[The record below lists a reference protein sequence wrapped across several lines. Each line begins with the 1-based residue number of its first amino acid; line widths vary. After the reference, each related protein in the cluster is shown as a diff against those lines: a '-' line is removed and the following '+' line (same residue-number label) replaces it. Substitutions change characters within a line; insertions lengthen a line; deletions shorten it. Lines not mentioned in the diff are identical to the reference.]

1 MLESRIGGL
10 TDMKI
15 ANKQSTSLIKRL
27 GDIACAII
35 LCLALCVVSM
45 ADCQLFNHAFNPNR
59 NAIAA
64 ESNSSS
70 NGNDA
75 NSNTS
80 NNGSGSDSKVGDRAN
95 DSASNSNTSNSN
107 KNDNNISN
115 NSANNSKKSNI
126 NSFRAK
132 HKTNTFKR
140 TNLLSKGLSL
150 KILQATPVVTETS
163 GYHLSVSLY
172 TAKNQT
178 LPKGTVNVFVNP
190 YHTFVSR
197 TDMQK
202 WSEGQSRIP
211 TMQLLGTASVK
222 TMAANSSRTI
232 NVDVK
237 SDSANIKTIR
247 HWGPK
252 PLLITYTS
260 EDGKHYISLTSFLT
274 RSNDGLPNP
283 NTPPIDITAVMPI
296 LANPRKWKVTIP
308 AHKLEENVGNSQT
321 ENKNK
326 DTKDNKDTKYNKS
339 SDNSKEKTKEKED
352 SSKDSSANHSVF
364 NFPNEIKATL
374 SLDQSEDKRI
384 IKQVNLAVKHNK
396 LQTIAD
402 PETLKISK
410 ILYTPNLFMQKDGFD
425 ISSYAEDNYPSLYK
439 SAGIA
444 PEKWSAKE
452 SCKIAG
458 SLQDSQK
465 KSHNEINCKNLKT
478 PVIAWQTSGR
488 WTLNA
493 LTQAKIN
500 GYNTVISTNGFDPN
514 ANRFAINTGVYKIP
528 TNAGEIKVLSSQ
540 EVLTQL
546 ANGKATN
553 ELSTAES
560 TEAGRII
567 RLVAQSAFYQMEQP
581 YASRHLLV
589 TFNSE
594 TSSDTVD
601 AVMKALE
608 KSPWINLQ
616 DFESLTSSEPFENNV
631 LRKLVPD
638 NSGLNSEDTQ
648 LRNNKLQQLTKN
660 REKLLNFN
668 NNIIDDKKINKE
680 KSDAGDAQA
689 LAKQHAK
696 MGNLNKAINSKT
708 WGNQLINAFD
718 EMALIEILSYSGKSH
733 FSDNQSKENKN
744 NSVRKESKLPDKTT
758 ENSISENSEDSKN
771 GENGENA
778 NAKDADKN
786 TDKST
791 DKANK
796 NQTDKEKSKQN
807 DNSNQNEFTTRTL
820 VNSLV
825 SGIRIIPPKNI
836 TVVSETASLPV
847 VVSNSHPYPIKVYV
861 AATTQSMEIVLAR
874 KTLVSVPANSE
885 TQVTLPVRVTT
896 STQTKA
902 TLSLE
907 DRQHDTFSQSQFTT
921 ITGTLQISDKSGT
934 IIIMF
939 AFALGIWGL
948 WRQFHRKKDP
958 NE

>member
-35 LCLALCVVSM
+35 LCLALCVVSI
-45 ADCQLFNHAFNPNR
+45 ADCQLFNHVFNPNR

-70 NGNDA
+70 NGNDV

-80 NNGSGSDSKVGDRAN
+80 NTGSGSDSKVS
-95 DSASNSNTSNSN
+95 DSANNSVSDSNTNDPN
-107 KNDNNISN
+107 KNTNKSAN
-115 NSANNSKKSNI
+115 NSTNNSKKSNI
-126 NSFRAK
+126 NSLRAK

-190 YHTFVSR
+190 YHTFASR

-308 AHKLEENVGNSQT
+308 AHKLEESVGNSQT
-321 ENKNK
+321 ENKNTK
-326 DTKDNKDTKYNKS
+326 DTKDNKSN
-339 SDNSKEKTKEKED
+339 DNSKEKNKAKED

-364 NFPNEIKATL
+364 NFPSEIKATL

-514 ANRFAINTGVYKIP
+514 ANRFVINTGVYKIP

-744 NSVRKESKLPDKTT
+744 SSVRKESKLPDKTT
-758 ENSISENSEDSKN
+758 DNSISENIEDRENSEN
-771 GENGENA
+771 ET
-778 NAKDADKN
+778 AKDGDKN

-796 NQTDKEKSKQN
+796 DQADKEKSKQN
-807 DNSNQNEFTTRTL
+807 DNSNQSEFTTQTL

-847 VVSNSHPYPIKVYV
+847 VVSNAHPYPIKVYI

-874 KTLVSVPANSE
+874 KTLVIVPANSE

>member
-35 LCLALCVVSM
+35 LCLALCVVSI
-45 ADCQLFNHAFNPNR
+45 ADCKLFNHVFNPNR

-64 ESNSSS
+64 ESNSSNS
-70 NGNDA
+70 GNDV

-80 NNGSGSDSKVGDRAN
+80 NNGSGSDSNVSDRAN
-95 DSASNSNTSNSN
+95 NSVSDSNTNDPN
-107 KNDNNISN
+107 KNTNK
-115 NSANNSKKSNI
+115 SANNSKKSNI
-126 NSFRAK
+126 NSLRAK

-190 YHTFVSR
+190 YHTFASR

-308 AHKLEENVGNSQT
+308 AHKLEESVGNSQT
-321 ENKNK
+321 ENKNTK
-326 DTKDNKDTKYNKS
+326 DTKDNKSN
-339 SDNSKEKTKEKED
+339 DNSKEKNKAKED

-364 NFPNEIKATL
+364 NFPSEIKATL

-744 NSVRKESKLPDKTT
+744 SSVRKESKLPDKTT
-758 ENSISENSEDSKN
+758 DNSISENIEDRENSEN
-771 GENGENA
+771 ET
-778 NAKDADKN
+778 AKDGDKN

-796 NQTDKEKSKQN
+796 DQADKEKSKQN
-807 DNSNQNEFTTRTL
+807 DNSNQSEFTTQTL

-847 VVSNSHPYPIKVYV
+847 VVSNAHPYPIKVYI

-874 KTLVSVPANSE
+874 KTLVIVPANSE